1 MFYIRQDYYL
11 TLQKIYRVLPLFK
24 KRPFLKDLIPEQF
37 VDIHSHLLPGI
48 DDGSKNIEMTV
59 DLLRQLK
66 DLCFS
71 QFITTPHVTTGV
83 WDNTREEIQA
93 KFEETQQFLSSANH
107 DFPLRVAAEY
117 ILDANFTELLQHKK
131 LLTLKD
137 NLVLVEMSYINP
149 PLQLFDLIF
158 ELQIAG
164 YVPVLAHPERYGFY
178 HNNFSEFSKL
188 KNAGCKFQIN
198 LLSTVGYY
206 GPAVAECAEKL
217 LKNGM
222 IDFVGSDVHH
232 QKHIDAFSLRILI
245 KETTALKSAVANND
259 FFRI

>member
-1 MFYIRQDYYL
+1 MF
-11 TLQKIYRVLPLFK
+11 PLFK

-48 DDGSKNIEMTV
+48 DDGSKNIDMTV

-66 DLCFS
+66 DLRFT

-83 WDNTREEIQA
+83 WDNTRDGIQA
-93 KFEETQQFLSSANH
+93 KFKETKEYLTTENY
-107 DFPLRVAAEY
+107 DFSLRVAAEY
-117 ILDANFTELLQHKK
+117 ILDANFTELLKDK
-131 LLTLKD
+131 SLLTLKD

-178 HNNFSEFSKL
+178 HNNFLEFSRL

-232 QKHIDAFSLRILI
+232 QKHIDAFSHRIIL
-245 KETTALKSAVANND
+245 KETTALKSAVAKND
-259 FFRI
+259 FFKI